1 MSSISRP
8 DKKSYLL
15 QTIHSLI
22 NNTSD
27 RDKNNS
33 YIVIF
38 LADLNETP
46 KSAVAKELSRTF
58 GKFIDQG
65 FLIVIEA
72 YPEYY
77 PSLTNIKKRFGD
89 SVKRRFWRS
98 KQNVDT
104 SFVMCYCKDFSQYYI
119 HIEDDVRSS
128 PSFVP
133 KLQDLITREKDQ
145 FFLIDISLKGNVA
158 KAYHS
163 RDLESAASFFYL
175 MYDEMPIDWLMA
187 HFLRIKV
194 PPRSGRVIIPM
205 ASLFLHIG
213 RTSSLAL
220 NGVRGNRTLE
230 RIFDQYDQKY
240 KGLNPPAIVTSSLSA
255 SQGKPQDAYDKGGR
269 YFWGKPPRKDDYVLI
284 KFDTATSIKKVFVAT
299 GCYEARRDLLYSG
312 VLQASFESSA
322 IGSQKQSADSC
333 GNFEKV
339 GSFSKGKVKA
349 FIEKTKK
356 VNCFRILVTQKQERH
371 LFLREIDVWPA

>member
-1 MSSISRP
+1 
-8 DKKSYLL
+8 
-15 QTIHSLI
+15 
-22 NNTSD
+22 
-27 RDKNNS
+27 
-33 YIVIF
+33 
-38 LADLNETP
+38 
-46 KSAVAKELSRTF
+46 
-58 GKFIDQG
+58 
-65 FLIVIEA
+65 
-72 YPEYY
+72 
-77 PSLTNIKKRFGD
+77 
-89 SVKRRFWRS
+89 
-98 KQNVDT
+98 
-104 SFVMCYCKDFSQYYI
+104 MCYCKDLSQYYI

-175 MYDEMPIDWLMA
+175 MYNEMPIDWLMA

-194 PPRSGRVIIPM
+194 PPRSGRIIIPM

-213 RTSSLAL
+213 CTSSLAL

-269 YFWGKPPRKDDYVLI
+269 NCPPPTTQQQSNTVCFWPREKFISTTEYTRKGNI
-284 KFDTATSIKKVFVAT
+284 K
-299 GCYEARRDLLYSG
+299 
-312 VLQASFESSA
+312 
-322 IGSQKQSADSC
+322 
-333 GNFEKV
+333 
-339 GSFSKGKVKA
+339 
-349 FIEKTKK
+349 
-356 VNCFRILVTQKQERH
+356 
-371 LFLREIDVWPA
+371 REINLSATKHLPKTNCGDHENSNAREHKIKLSTNNNLSQAISKCKLRFQTKF